1 MYVTQNDYYDL
12 RGDFETVYS
21 AAMDLDDREL
31 LKKLLNIS
39 STLNGQEISKY
50 ARIVQNI
57 AIKQNRWDIEQNLR
71 MGGLVY

>member
-57 AIKQNRWDIEQNLR
+57 AIEQNRWDIENTLR